1 MPIKGLTDLE
11 MKFPKI
17 GDIRKGE
24 PKGKSKF
31 PKDLD
36 YFRVEIDELEVRA
49 KELFLQYYG
58 PEPKKIDIWLPYR
71 EIERCWDA
79 NYEAYV
85 AGAMIARA
93 DGETYQF
100 LRDTEGN
107 MIVKDG
113 LHVETELPVP
123 FVKGEPCA
131 YYKDGKGKKQP
142 VIAKIVGRLE
152 VIVPAL
158 ERMASLTVHT
168 NSIHDVIQITENLE
182 AIYFI
187 NNESL
192 QDIGIELKRKP
203 VMISTPGEGGKRVR
217 REKHLIF
224 VETSPEWIQ
233 KQKNGR
239 KDRAALK
246 APPVAEIEADIT
258 AEGIIDGVEID
269 PPAKE
274 PKRKKKGT
282 IDNPWPTK
290 AVDQVMEHCHINDIT
305 EANELLN
312 QSRFTIGKASPSAIE
327 KFAKA
332 FQAGLD
338 QGMKHDKAIEYAKA
352 NWQGGGEK

>member
-1 MPIKGLTDLE
+1 MPIKGLTDRE
-11 MKFPKI
+11 MKFPTI
-17 GDIRKGE
+17 GNIRKGE

-36 YFRVEIDELEVRA
+36 YFRVEIDELEVKA
-49 KELFLQYYG
+49 KELFLQHYG

-71 EIERCWDA
+71 EIARCWDA

-100 LRDTEGN
+100 LRDTNGT
-107 MIVKDG
+107 MIVENG
-113 LHVETELPVP
+113 LSVETGEPMP
-123 FVKGEPCA
+123 FVKNEPCA
-131 YYKDGKGKKQP
+131 FYTDKDGKQKP

-152 VIVPAL
+152 VIVPVL

-192 QDIGIELKRKP
+192 QNIGIELKRKP
-203 VMISTPGEGGKRVR
+203 VMISTPGEKGKRVR

-233 KQKNGR
+233 EQKNGR
-239 KDRAALK
+239 KERAALK
-246 APPVAEIEADIT
+246 PPPITADETTGEVVDGHVKEIAPPK
-258 AEGIIDGVEID
+258 
-269 PPAKE
+269 KE
-274 PKRKKKGT
+274 PKRKKKGMVE
-282 IDNPWPTK
+282 NPWPTK
-290 AVDQVMEHCHINDIT
+290 AIDLVIKHCHIKDIT

-312 QSRFTIGKASPSAIE
+312 ASRFDLGAALTAIE
-327 KFAKA
+327 NFAKTY
-332 FQAGLD
+332 QSGID
-338 QGMKHDKAIEYAKA
+338 QEMKHNEALEHARL
-352 NWQGGGEK
+352 NWQKVGKK

>member
-1 MPIKGLTDLE
+1 MPIKGLTDRE

-36 YFRVEIDELEVRA
+36 YFRVEIDELEVTA
-49 KELFLQYYG
+49 KELFLQHYG

-71 EIERCWDA
+71 EINRCWDA

-85 AGAMIARA
+85 AGAMIARS

-100 LRDTEGN
+100 LRDTDGK
-107 MIVKDG
+107 MIVSDG
-113 LHVETELPVP
+113 LHVETGLAVP
-123 FVKGEPCA
+123 FVKDEPCA
-131 YYKDGKGKKQP
+131 YYKDKEGKKQP

-152 VIVPAL
+152 VIVPVL

-168 NSIHDVIQITENLE
+168 KSIHDVINITQNLR
-182 AIYFI
+182 AIYYI

-203 VMISTPGEGGKRVR
+203 VMISTPGKGGKRAR

-233 KQKNGR
+233 DQKNGR
-239 KDRAALK
+239 KARAALK
-246 APPVAEIEADIT
+246 APPVVADELDEEIVDILT
-258 AEGIIDGVEID
+258 KEIA
-269 PPAKE
+269 PPKE
-274 PKRKKKGT
+274 PKRKKKE
-282 IDNPWPTK
+282 IIEKPWP
-290 AVDQVMEHCHINDIT
+290 ARFVDRVIKLNPHIGDIT
-305 EANELLN
+305 RANKFLNESGFNEAEAMVSAVEVFIKEYMAGRD
-312 QSRFTIGKASPSAIE
+312 QS
-327 KFAKA
+327 
-332 FQAGLD
+332 
-338 QGMKHDKAIEYAKA
+338 MKHPEAMEYARA
-352 NWQGGGEK
+352 NWQNGGGK